1 MLKEWTDQ
9 ELDALIEVLES
20 RGIATRVDNPYLN
33 SRISR
38 NIERVLNEKGY
49 DNFIYIEEGA
59 GNDYTGA
66 VYNTEY
72 YDDAEAKAY
81 LRKYILNSY

>member
-1 MLKEWTDQ
+1 MLKEWTNQ
-9 ELDALIEVLES
+9 EIDSLVDVLENS
-20 RGIATRVDNPYLN
+20 GIATRLDNPNLD

-38 NIERVLNEKGY
+38 NIERVLNERGY
-49 DNFIYIEEGA
+49 DNFIYIEESA

-72 YDDAEAKAY
+72 YDDAEARAY
-81 LRKYILNSY
+81 MRKYILNSN